1 MGGRHVWVLFEKCE
15 ETKDCVH
22 WMEGLIIVCPQAGLI
37 QYPPASNQHI
47 QYPVYLGFG
56 VSGNSFLVIWSII
69 TNLGPHPF
77 PKGLKQ

>member
-47 QYPVYLGFG
+47 TVSSILRFWSFWELFPGNLVNYHKLGTTPI
-56 VSGNSFLVIWSII
+56 S
-69 TNLGPHPF
+69 
-77 PKGLKQ
+77 